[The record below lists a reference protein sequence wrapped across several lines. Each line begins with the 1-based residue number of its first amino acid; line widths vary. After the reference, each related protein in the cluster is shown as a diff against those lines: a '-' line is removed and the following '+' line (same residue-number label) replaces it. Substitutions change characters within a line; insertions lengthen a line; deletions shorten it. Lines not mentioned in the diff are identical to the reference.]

1 VDWTNIAQ
9 NQNST
14 KNEKILKIPEIMTN
28 AIEQEGSNG
37 FGLRF
42 RLLMGYHDLTLR
54 DISAATGAAIST
66 VSTWRNG
73 RIPSARQTVE
83 SIAHLFKVSPAYLI
97 YGITQ
102 NTHGNSQENKEI
114 TSLESYIS
122 QKFEGTPPSDPTQN
136 NTLRQRIER
145 YIAHYLD
152 EAERFE
158 GGLEH
163 MWLQLLRDFPA
174 NWFSQNEHLI
184 ERKQLPQ

>member
-1 VDWTNIAQ
+1 MA
-9 NQNST
+9 
-14 KNEKILKIPEIMTN
+14 N

-54 DISAATGAAIST
+54 DISAATGAAVST

-102 NTHGNSQENKEI
+102 NIHQNLINHTPENNEI
-114 TSLESYIS
+114 PSVESYIA
-122 QKFEGTPPSDPTQN
+122 QKFERITQPNPTQN

-145 YIAHYLD
+145 YLAHYLD
-152 EAERFE
+152 QAERFE

-163 MWLQLLRDFPA
+163 MWIQLLRDFPTD
-174 NWFSQNEHLI
+174 WFAQNEHLV

>member
-1 VDWTNIAQ
+1 MANG
-9 NQNST
+9 
-14 KNEKILKIPEIMTN
+14 
-28 AIEQEGSNG
+28 IEQEGCNG

-83 SIAHLFKVSPAYLI
+83 SIAQLFKVSPAYLV

-102 NTHGNSQENKEI
+102 NTQENKEI
-114 TSLESYIS
+114 SSLESYIA
-122 QKFEGTPPSDPTQN
+122 QKFEGTTPESTPN
-136 NTLRQRIER
+136 NTLRQQIER
-145 YIAHYLD
+145 HIARYLD

-163 MWLQLLRDFPA
+163 MWLQLLRDFPL
-174 NWFSQNEHLI
+174 NWFSQNEHLLQQ
-184 ERKQLPQ
+184 KQLPQ